1 MKPISDYDNYRTYIR
16 DFYEERKLM
25 TGLSWRGFNKMA
37 GYASTKFLKLVCDG
51 KSKLSCVGAARLSKV
66 MGLSKIQTSY
76 FLALVTYCN
85 SPVEKKR
92 QAALEQMHTLA
103 KDDRVRVV
111 GGDGYE
117 YFKNWWNPVLRELA
131 PRIANATPSKIAN
144 MLHESVTPENVKK
157 SLDFLVQAGFLKER
171 RNRYVQSDKAILGSS
186 EKIPRAIR
194 GMHRQM
200 ARLAEKAVE
209 AFPVTERNFWG
220 MTVALNRAAYAQIVS
235 ELDFCRKKIAAIV
248 SAAEDCDRVYRVNLQ
263 LFPLTKEIKK

>member
-157 SLDFLVQAGFLKER
+157 SLNFLLQAGFLKER

-200 ARLAEKAVE
+200 ARLAEGRRGI
-209 AFPVTERNFWG
+209 PRNGAQLFG
-220 MTVALNRAAYAQIVS
+220 NDGRRKPGGIRADRKRTGSLPQEDSRNR
-235 ELDFCRKKIAAIV
+235 FCR
-248 SAAEDCDRVYRVNLQ
+248 RGLRQGLQ
-263 LFPLTKEIKK
+263 GEPAVVPADQRD